1 MREKT
6 KHIFEGIGYV
16 TTKST
21 GVPMFGFPKLINHE
35 SNNINTSFFMHVTMI
50 QNPLRKEEAEN
61 QPQYFPNTLILE
73 HFRQN
78 PNIKEIPKTWKECS
92 DLHFPISLT
101 YLQMYPGGSGI
112 RQIQFQQKV
121 NKEINQID
129 PDDWINF
136 ASKPSNERVEYFKWR
151 DWHLEYPD
159 LIDGKSS
166 FREGIQDGYL
176 GPIVSFYARQDEI
189 NTWFQ

>member
-6 KHIFEGIGYV
+6 KYIFEGLGIV
-16 TTKST
+16 TTKAK
-21 GVPMFGFPKLINHE
+21 GVPMFGFPKLVDPE
-35 SNNINTSFFMHVTMI
+35 SSNIKTSFFMHVTMI
-50 QNPLRKEEAEN
+50 QNPHIKQEAGDK
-61 QPQYFPNTLILE
+61 PQYPHSLIVE

-92 DLHFPISLT
+92 DLHYPISLT
-101 YLQMYPGGSGI
+101 HLQMYPGGSGM
-112 RQIQFQQKV
+112 RQIQFQHKV
-121 NKEINQID
+121 NKEKNVID
-129 PDDWINF
+129 ADDWLNL
-136 ASKPSNERVEYFKWR
+136 ASKTSNERVEYFKWR

-159 LIDGKSS
+159 FIDGQNS